1 MLTSTRALNDLWTDL
16 KLNDNALNR
25 ITLTGSEPVYPS
37 SFAVGTAAQVSMASA
52 ALMATELGQLRGLP
66 QQTVSLDMLQAAVE
80 CSGCFTLNG
89 KSTPKFAELSGLYQ
103 CRDGFLRI
111 HANFEHHRDA
121 ALKTLNLQV
130 GPDTRRKSIESATL
144 QWKASE
150 LETAILDNSG
160 ACAAV
165 RSFATWDALPQAQAI
180 MQLPLVEITKIGEA
194 APKKISALSGT
205 QQPLRGVRVLD
216 LTRILA
222 GPVCGRTLAAYG
234 ADVMLINSP
243 TLPNIDSIIETSRG
257 KLSAHLNLQQAADQ
271 IKLEQLLS
279 ETDIFVQGYR
289 PGALGTFG
297 LSPDSLAKKYPGI
310 VCVSLSAYG
319 RSGPWQHRRG
329 YDSLL
334 QSASG
339 FNLAEAQAKNTDAP
353 SALPMQVLDYASG
366 FLMAFGAQVA
376 LLKQLTEGGSWHV
389 QVSLARTGCWLRS
402 MGQNAEWLD
411 CETPDE
417 SSYLQ
422 NYNSDYGDLRALPHP
437 PQFSVST
444 VGWKRESS
452 PPGTHQPVWPERDN

>member
-1 MLTSTRALNDLWTDL
+1 
-16 KLNDNALNR
+16 
-25 ITLTGSEPVYPS
+25 
-37 SFAVGTAAQVSMASA
+37 
-52 ALMATELGQLRGLP
+52 
-66 QQTVSLDMLQAAVE
+66 
-80 CSGCFTLNG
+80 
-89 KSTPKFAELSGLYQ
+89 
-103 CRDGFLRI
+103 
-111 HANFEHHRDA
+111 
-121 ALKTLNLQV
+121 
-130 GPDTRRKSIESATL
+130 
-144 QWKASE
+144 
-150 LETAILDNSG
+150 
-160 ACAAV
+160 
-165 RSFATWDALPQAQAI
+165 
-180 MQLPLVEITKIGEA
+180 MQLPLVEITKIGET

-205 QQPLRGVRVLD
+205 QQPLHGVRVLD

-271 IKLEQLLS
+271 IKLDQLLS

-289 PGALGTFG
+289 PGALDTFG
-297 LSPDSLAKKYPGI
+297 LSSDSLAKKYPGI

-376 LLKQLTEGGSWHV
+376 LMKQLTEGGSWHV

-402 MGQNAEWLD
+402 MGQNTEWLN
-411 CETPDE
+411 CEAPDE

-437 PQFSVST
+437 PQFSGST
-444 VGWKRESS
+444 VGWERDSS
-452 PPGTHQPVWPERDN
+452 PPGTHQPVWPEREN